1 MPRDTRSRRLTG
13 PAARSA
19 PVGGTAVRPL
29 ISLLARGRKAS
40 DLLPSLHQHAL
51 DATGGACSLLFQQ
64 NPRNGTL
71 QATSGFGLD
80 ELRADP
86 WMPGGQEAALVANAF
101 ERSAPTLVADLNRQ
115 MPDLAARLDAPAG

>member
-19 PVGGTAVRPL
+19 PVGGTAARPL

-64 NPRNGTL
+64 NPRNGLL

-80 ELRADP
+80 SLQTDP
-86 WMPGGQEAALVANAF
+86 WIPQPEEADVLASAF
-101 ERSAPTLVADLNRQ
+101 GRTAP
-115 MPDLAARLDAPAG
+115 